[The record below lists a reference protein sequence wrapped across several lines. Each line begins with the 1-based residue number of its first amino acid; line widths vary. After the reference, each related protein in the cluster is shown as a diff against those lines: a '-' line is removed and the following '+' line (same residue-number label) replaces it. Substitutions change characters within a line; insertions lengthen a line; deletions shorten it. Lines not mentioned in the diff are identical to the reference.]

1 MVLFL
6 SKMYCSLNTG
16 YNNHAVTVV
25 QFDQAT
31 ITMSCRCTI
40 AIHVVAK
47 RLAVHF
53 QAEVVGPQMP

>member
-1 MVLFL
+1 MVLA
-6 SKMYCSLNTG
+6 SIKEYCSLNTG
-16 YNNHAVTVV
+16 YNNHAIV

-31 ITMSCRCTI
+31 ITVSCRRTI

-47 RLAVHF
+47 RLSVHF